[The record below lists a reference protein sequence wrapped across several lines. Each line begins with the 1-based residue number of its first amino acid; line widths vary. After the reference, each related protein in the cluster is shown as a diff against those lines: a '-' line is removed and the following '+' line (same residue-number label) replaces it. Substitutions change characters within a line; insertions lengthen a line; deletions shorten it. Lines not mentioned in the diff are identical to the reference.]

1 MHTPRLEIGVVDLL
15 KFGVIDLLKF
25 GVVDL
30 LISCVV
36 DLENGVGVVVLEFGV
51 AGLLE
56 RDPVRKSGNRCGE
69 TVRFS
74 GTTEI
79 VIIKRIRK
87 HKSVEKIIKSTL

>member
-1 MHTPRLEIGVVDLL
+1 MYTPRLEFGVVDLL
-15 KFGVIDLLKF
+15 RFGVVDLLKF

-30 LISCVV
+30 LRSCVV
-36 DLENGVGVVVLEFGV
+36 DLENEVGVGVAALEFEV
-51 AGLLE
+51 VGLLE

-79 VIIKRIRK
+79 VIEEKDQETY
-87 HKSVEKIIKSTL
+87 KS